1 MRGLKS
7 TVGLLVILIGLG
19 AYIYFDR
26 NREIADPNAKPKAYA
41 ALATDD
47 IEELQIRNAS
57 GETTRLQRAGAGEE
71 WQIVEP
77 VKAAADS
84 GVVGT
89 VTSNIG
95 TLEVQRVVD
104 ENPSDL
110 KQYGLD
116 PARLEVAFRLK
127 GQKEL
132 QRVLVGDK
140 TPAGGDLFAKRGDE
154 NRVILV
160 SSFLDSIF
168 SKTPFDLR
176 DKIVLAFDRDK
187 AEGVEVVSGA
197 MTRQFARN
205 GTDWRIVRPVTVRA
219 DYAAAEGL
227 LTRLS
232 STNMQTVVAE
242 EGDLAMYGLD
252 RPSTTATVLTGS
264 SRASLLI
271 GRMADGG
278 GYYAKDANRPM
289 VFTVEQALVTDLTK
303 EIGELRRKDLFDSR
317 SFSATRVEFQRPG
330 ATTALERADAEGQ
343 TTWKNAT
350 GATVETARIEEAL
363 TKLSSLRADAFQPM
377 AHASLK
383 TPVMTATVRFD
394 DNKTET
400 VTFARA
406 GTEVYASRTDEPGS
420 ARVDATAFDDAL
432 KAVDALK

>member
-7 TVGLLVILIGLG
+7 TIALLVILVGLG
-19 AYIYFDR
+19 AYIYVDR
-26 NREIADPNAKPKAYA
+26 NREIEDPNAKPKAYTT
-41 ALATDD
+41 LATDD

-57 GETTRLQRAGAGEE
+57 GDTTRLQRAGEE
-71 WQIVEP
+71 WQLLEP
-77 VKAAADS
+77 VKAEADN

-104 ENPSDL
+104 ENPADL

-116 PARLEVAFRLK
+116 PARIEIGFRLK
-127 GQKEL
+127 GQKDL
-132 QRVLVGDK
+132 QRLLVGDK

-160 SSFLDSIF
+160 ASFLDSIF
-168 SKTPFDLR
+168 NKTPFELR

-187 AEGVEVVSGA
+187 AEGVEVVSGP
-197 MTRQFARN
+197 MTMQFARN
-205 GTDWRIVRPVTVRA
+205 GTDWRMVRPVTVRA

-232 STNMQTVVAE
+232 STNMITVVAE
-242 EGDLAMYGLD
+242 GGDLAMYGLD
-252 RPSTTATVLTGS
+252 RPSTTATAVIGS

-271 GRMADGG
+271 GRVAEGG
-278 GYYAKDANRPM
+278 GFYAKDANRPM

-303 EIGELRRKDLFDSR
+303 DVGEFRRKDLFDSR
-317 SFSATRVEFQRPG
+317 SFNATRVEFQRPG
-330 ATTALERADAEGQ
+330 ATAAFERTAAGEQ
-343 TTWKNAT
+343 TTWKNAL
-350 GATVETARIEEAL
+350 GATVETPRIEEAL
-363 TKLSSLRADAFQPM
+363 TKLSSLRADAFQPV
-377 AHASLK
+377 AHPSLK
-383 TPVMTATVRFD
+383 TPAITTIIRFD
-394 DNKTET
+394 ENRTET

-420 ARVDATAFDDAL
+420 GRVDTTAFDEALKAADAL
-432 KAVDALK
+432 K

>member
-7 TVGLLVILIGLG
+7 TIALLVILVGLG
-19 AYIYFDR
+19 AYIYVDR
-26 NREIADPNAKPKAYA
+26 NRVVEDPNAKPKAYTT
-41 ALATDD
+41 LATGD

-57 GETTRLQRAGAGEE
+57 GESTRLQRAGED
-71 WQIVEP
+71 WQLVEP
-77 VKAAADS
+77 VKAEADN

-104 ENPSDL
+104 ENPADL
-110 KQYGLD
+110 KQYGLE
-116 PARLEVAFRLK
+116 PARIEIAFRLK
-127 GQKEL
+127 GQKDL
-132 QRVLVGDK
+132 QRLLVGDK

-160 SSFLDSIF
+160 ASFLDSIF
-168 SKTPFDLR
+168 NKTPFELR

-197 MTRQFARN
+197 MTTQFARN
-205 GTDWRIVRPVTVRA
+205 GTDWRIVRPVTIRA

-232 STNMQTVVAE
+232 STNMLAVIAE
-242 EGDLAMYGLD
+242 DGDLAMYGLD
-252 RPSTTATVLTGS
+252 RPSATASVVIGS

-271 GRMADGG
+271 GRMVEGG

-303 EIGELRRKDLFDSR
+303 DIGEFRRKELFDSR
-317 SFSATRVEFQRPG
+317 SFSATRVEFQRGG
-330 ATTALERADAEGQ
+330 ATAAFERTDAGGQ
-343 TTWKNAT
+343 TTWKNAS
-350 GATVETARIEEAL
+350 GAAVDTARIEEAL
-363 TKLSSLRADAFQPM
+363 TKLSSLRADAFQPV
-377 AHASLK
+377 AHPSLK
-383 TPVMTATVRFD
+383 TPSITAVIRFD
-394 DNKTET
+394 ENRTET

-406 GTEVYASRTDEPGS
+406 GNEVYASRMDEPGS
-420 ARVDATAFDDAL
+420 ARVDATAFDEALKAADAL
-432 KAVDALK
+432 K

>member
-7 TVGLLVILIGLG
+7 TIALLVVLVGLG
-19 AYIYFDR
+19 AYIYVDR
-26 NREIADPNAKPKAYA
+26 NRVAEDPNAKPKAYTT
-41 ALATDD
+41 LATDD

-57 GETTRLQRAGAGEE
+57 GESTRVQRAGEE
-71 WQIVEP
+71 WQLVEP
-77 VKAAADS
+77 VKAEADN

-104 ENPSDL
+104 ENPTDL
-110 KQYGLD
+110 KQYGLE
-116 PARLEVAFRLK
+116 PARIEIAFRLK
-127 GQKEL
+127 GQKEM
-132 QRVLVGDK
+132 QRLLVGDK

-160 SSFLDSIF
+160 ASFLDSIF
-168 SKTPFDLR
+168 NKTPFELR

-197 MTRQFARN
+197 MATQFARN
-205 GTDWRIVRPVTVRA
+205 GTDWRIVRPVTIRA
-219 DYAAAEGL
+219 DYALAEGL

-232 STNMQTVVAE
+232 STNMLAVVAE
-242 EGDLAMYGLD
+242 DGDLAMYGLD
-252 RPSTTATVLTGS
+252 RPSATATVVIGS

-271 GRMADGG
+271 GRMVEGG

-303 EIGELRRKDLFDSR
+303 DIGEFRRKELFDSR
-317 SFSATRVEFQRPG
+317 SFSATRVEFRRAG
-330 ATTALERADAEGQ
+330 ATAAFERTEAGGQ
-343 TTWKNAT
+343 TTWKNAA
-350 GATVETARIEEAL
+350 GATVDTATIEEAL
-363 TKLSSLRADAFQPM
+363 TKLSSLRADAFQPV
-377 AHASLK
+377 AHPALK
-383 TPVMTATVRFD
+383 TPAITAVIRFD
-394 DNKTET
+394 ENRTET

-406 GTEVYASRTDEPGS
+406 GSEVYASRMDEPGS

-432 KAVDALK
+432 KAADALK

>member
-7 TVGLLVILIGLG
+7 TIALLVILVGLG
-19 AYIYFDR
+19 AYIYVDR
-26 NREIADPNAKPKAYA
+26 NRDIEDPNAKPKAYTT
-41 ALATDD
+41 LATDD

-57 GETTRLQRAGAGEE
+57 GETTRLQRASEE

-77 VKAAADS
+77 MKAAADN

-116 PARLEVAFRLK
+116 PARIEVGFRLK
-127 GQKEL
+127 GQTEF
-132 QRVLVGDK
+132 QRVLVGDT
-140 TPAGGDLFAKRGDE
+140 TPAGGDLFAKRSDE

-168 SKTPFDLR
+168 NKTPFDLR

-197 MTRQFARN
+197 TTLQFARN
-205 GTDWRIVRPVTVRA
+205 GTDWRMVRPVTVRA

-232 STNMQTVVAE
+232 STNMLTVIAE
-242 EGDLAMYGLD
+242 GGDLAMYGLD
-252 RPSTTATVLTGS
+252 RPSTTATVVIGS

-271 GRMADGG
+271 GRVAEGG
-278 GYYAKDANRPM
+278 GFYAKDANRPM

-303 EIGELRRKDLFDSR
+303 DIGELRRKDLFDSR
-317 SFSATRVEFQRPG
+317 SFSATRVEFQKPG
-330 ATTALERADAEGQ
+330 ATAAFERTDAGGQ
-343 TTWKNAT
+343 TTWKNT
-350 GATVETARIEEAL
+350 SGATIETASIEEAL
-363 TKLSSLRADAFQPM
+363 TKLSGLRADAFQMTVHP
-377 AHASLK
+377 SLK
-383 TPVMTATVRFD
+383 TPVMTATIRFD

-400 VTFARA
+400 VTFART
-406 GTEVYASRTDEPGS
+406 GTEVYASRMDEPGS

-432 KAVDALK
+432 KAADALK

>member
-7 TVGLLVILIGLG
+7 TIALLVILVGLG
-19 AYIYFDR
+19 AYIYVDR
-26 NREIADPNAKPKAYA
+26 NREIEDPNAKPKAYTT
-41 ALATDD
+41 LATDD

-57 GETTRLQRAGAGEE
+57 GDTTRLQRAGEE
-71 WQIVEP
+71 WQILEP
-77 VKAAADS
+77 VKAEADN

-104 ENPSDL
+104 ESPADL

-116 PARLEVAFRLK
+116 PARIEIGFRLK
-127 GQKEL
+127 GQKDL
-132 QRVLVGDK
+132 QRLLVGDK

-154 NRVILV
+154 HRVILV
-160 SSFLDSIF
+160 ASFLDSIF
-168 SKTPFDLR
+168 NKTPFELR

-187 AEGVEVVSGA
+187 AEGVDVVSGPVT
-197 MTRQFARN
+197 MQFARN
-205 GTDWRIVRPVTVRA
+205 GTDWRMVRPVTVRA

-232 STNMQTVVAE
+232 STNMLTVVAE
-242 EGDLAMYGLD
+242 GGDLAMYGLD
-252 RPSTTATVLTGS
+252 RPSTTATVVIGS

-271 GRMADGG
+271 GRVVEGG
-278 GYYAKDANRPM
+278 GFYAKDANRPM

-303 EIGELRRKDLFDSR
+303 DFGDFRRKDLFDSR

-330 ATTALERADAEGQ
+330 AATAFERTDAGGQ
-343 TTWKNAT
+343 TTWKNAS
-350 GATVETARIEEAL
+350 GATVETPRIEEAL
-363 TKLSSLRADAFQPM
+363 TKLSSLRADAFQPV
-377 AHASLK
+377 AHPSLK
-383 TPVMTATVRFD
+383 TPAITAIIRFD
-394 DNKTET
+394 ENRTET

-406 GTEVYASRTDEPGS
+406 STEVYASRMDEPGS
-420 ARVDATAFDDAL
+420 ARVDAMAFDDAL

>member
-7 TVGLLVILIGLG
+7 TVALLLILAGLG
-19 AYIYFDR
+19 AYIFFVDR
-26 NREIADPNAKPKAYA
+26 NREIEDPNAKPKAYTT
-41 ALATDD
+41 LATND
-47 IEELQIRNAS
+47 IEELRIRNAS
-57 GETTRLQRAGAGEE
+57 GETTRLQRGGED

-77 VKAAADS
+77 VKAAADN

-104 ENPSDL
+104 DSPADL

-116 PARLEVAFRLK
+116 PARIEVGFRLK
-127 GQKEL
+127 GQTEF

-140 TPAGGDLFAKRGDE
+140 TPAGGDLFAKRSDE

-168 SKTPFDLR
+168 NKTPFDLR

-197 MTRQFARN
+197 TTLQFARN

-232 STNMQTVVAE
+232 STNMLTVVAE

-252 RPSTTATVLTGS
+252 RPSTTATVLSGS

-271 GRMADGG
+271 GRMAEGG

-303 EIGELRRKDLFDSR
+303 DIGELRRKDLFDSR

-330 ATTALERADAEGQ
+330 ATAGRVCRLQRG
-343 TTWKNAT
+343 
-350 GATVETARIEEAL
+350 
-363 TKLSSLRADAFQPM
+363 
-377 AHASLK
+377 HA
-383 TPVMTATVRFD
+383 A
-394 DNKTET
+394 
-400 VTFARA
+400 AA
-406 GTEVYASRTDEPGS
+406 GI
-420 ARVDATAFDDAL
+420 
-432 KAVDALK
+432 